1 MADMLNPV
9 DDVFLDENGN
19 PIGQLVM
26 ENSTSQAMPDTAV
39 ETAGANLAKSK
50 EEELGADLE
59 LYPHYEDM
67 DMRQK
72 AKRLFI
78 VESKTVA
85 EISRLTGVPERT
97 VAMWAYNERWDSLV
111 KKELAVRDMQAK
123 LALTKIRVEQRNTV
137 ALEQLEQA
145 KAIRERAVE
154 AVKSGAVKG
163 GTDAWAA
170 AAKVEQ
176 TILGIKEGGDLA
188 SVTGATEEDENKKNE
203 GGKKPLVVIFNG
215 GLPAA
220 TRRPL

>member
-1 MADMLNPV
+1 MAEMLNPV
-9 DDVFLDENGN
+9 DDVFLDESGN

-26 ENSTSQAMPDTAV
+26 ANSVPQTMPDTAV
-39 ETAGANLAKSK
+39 ETADANLAKSK
-50 EEELGADLE
+50 EEELGMDLE

-85 EISRLTGVPERT
+85 EISKATGAPERT
-97 VAMWAYNERWDSLV
+97 IAMWVYNERWDSLV

-123 LALTKIRVEQRNTV
+123 LALAKIRVEQRNTV

-145 KAIRERAVE
+145 KAIRDRAVE
-154 AVKSGAVKG
+154 AVRGGAVKG

-188 SVTGATEEDENKKNE
+188 SVAGATEEDEDKKSE